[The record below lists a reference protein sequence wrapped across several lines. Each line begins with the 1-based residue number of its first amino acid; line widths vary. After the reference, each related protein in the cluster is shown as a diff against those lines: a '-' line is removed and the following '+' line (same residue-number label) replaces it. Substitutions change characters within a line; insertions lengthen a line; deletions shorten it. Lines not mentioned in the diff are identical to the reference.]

1 MAERRDDDPVGGARR
16 AGRRTPGVLEIGPL
30 SARRP
35 GAAGTGRGGIS
46 EARAYTPRGRTVRET
61 GLDRPT
67 DPDRP
72 ALRLVDGG
80 PADPSAARGRRGSS
94 GEPRRPAGASR
105 LSTRDDQ
112 RRSRDSR
119 YDRDA
124 DFDDRAAHDGLIS
137 TTGLISTIGTM
148 ILTTGR
154 ISCRPRGAE
163 RTRRRRSRRA
173 TYPAARRTARSA
185 PTCRGRTRD
194 RQGRADTATAAEP
207 GARPSA
213 ADRRA
218 CPGTA
223 GPGAYGHR
231 CVRSGRPNACASEP

>member
-1 MAERRDDDPVGGARR
+1 MAERRDDEPVGGARR

-94 GEPRRPAGASR
+94 APSPGGRPGSTAGQVTAAATATTATR
-105 LSTRDDQ
+105 TSTTTV
-112 RRSRDSR
+112 
-119 YDRDA
+119 
-124 DFDDRAAHDGLIS
+124 LIS
-137 TTGLISTIGTM
+137 TTGMTSTIGTM
-148 ILTTGR
+148 ILMPGR
-154 ISCRPRGAE
+154 TSSRPLGAE
-163 RTRRRRSRRA
+163 RTRRRRSGRA
-173 TYPAARRTARSA
+173 TYPAARGAARSA
-185 PTCRGRTRD
+185 PMCRSRVAPPA
-194 RQGRADTATAAEP
+194 RQGRHRDGSRAGSPAAT
-207 GARPSA
+207 
-213 ADRRA
+213 ADRREG
-218 CPGTA
+218 PGTA

-231 CVRSGRPNACASEP
+231 CVRSGRPSACASGP